1 MLNNIIEIIL
11 QNVKKKRKKKKKK
24 LKQKSIIKPIMKNYE
39 KNRESITK
47 IIPKMRKLKNESMLI
62 IKIKICLMKIEVEK
76 DYRRYYYHKVKKLLD
91 HLINR
96 VEESDNASLIFLN
109 I

>member
-1 MLNNIIEIIL
+1 MFNNIIEDYSSKWKTKK
-11 QNVKKKRKKKKKK
+11 QKEEKKK
-24 LKQKSIIKPIMKNYE
+24 KQKSITKPIIKKYE

-62 IKIKICLMKIEVEK
+62 IKICLMKIEVEK

-96 VEESDNASLIFLN
+96 VEESDNVSLIF
-109 I
+109 

>member
-1 MLNNIIEIIL
+1 MEN
-11 QNVKKKRKKKKKK
+11 KKAKKKKK
-24 LKQKSIIKPIMKNYE
+24 QKKKKNNKTKMKNYE

-62 IKIKICLMKIEVEK
+62 IKICLMKIEVEK

-96 VEESDNASLIFLN
+96 VEESDNVSLIFLN